1 MPETVKR
8 PRSKT
13 GSFRKTVV
21 HVGDH
26 EKQFLRVIVCC
37 AFRKLSGA
45 FGSILPGPVKR
56 RPPSGLHKETIFMGF
71 PGCFQRSHRSLQD
84 QLKSL
89 PAEDAHSGVLL
100 SLRLDRK
107 YRAIEGRT
115 PAKTKKP
122 MPFKIRA
129 EVEPRGMGDLGVFCN
144 TARSF
149 RSCRGLASA
158 AFEDHHFH
166 RLDLG
171 RCSVRNKAGTP
182 SKDMLRGIAPGDAKA
197 PLGLRRA
204 CAA

>member
-1 MPETVKR
+1 MSGRRFTRAGRHIGIVDTCDAGNCEA

-21 HVGDH
+21 HVGDY

-56 RPPSGLHKETIFMGF
+56 RPPRGLHKETIFMGF

-115 PAKTKKP
+115 PARTKKP

-129 EVEPRGMGDLGVFCN
+129 EVEPREMNPFV
-144 TARSF
+144 
-149 RSCRGLASA
+149 LAGA
-158 AFEDHHFH
+158 
-166 RLDLG
+166 
-171 RCSVRNKAGTP
+171 
-182 SKDMLRGIAPGDAKA
+182 
-197 PLGLRRA
+197 
-204 CAA
+204 